1 MINNSLWSIRQSIIR
16 EVDMKLRYFSH
27 SSFLI
32 TLDEGCKILIDP
44 FLNDN
49 PTSPVTASQVDADYI
64 LLSHGHGDHLGDTL
78 SIAKRCDS
86 LCICENELAT
96 YISNKGVRSH
106 NMHIGGSYHFDF
118 GKIKLTQAL
127 HSSVTPDNKCTGSAT
142 GILIFVENK
151 VIYHMGD
158 TGLFFD
164 LKLIGEL
171 HSVDYQLIPIGDNFT
186 MGVEDAVKAVSFVQP
201 SCAIPMHYNTFDII
215 KSDPNKFQSKVESM
229 GINAKVLEFGEEII
243 L

>member
-1 MINNSLWSIRQSIIR
+1 
-16 EVDMKLRYFSH
+16 MKLKYFSH
-27 SSFLI
+27 ASFLI
-32 TLDEGCKILIDP
+32 TLDEGIKILIDP

-49 PTSPVTASQVDADYI
+49 PTSPIAAWEVEADYI

-86 LCICENELAT
+86 LCVCENELAT
-96 YISNKGVRSH
+96 YLSNRGVRSH
-106 NMHIGGSYHFDF
+106 NMHIGGSFQFDF

-127 HSSVTPDNKCTGSAT
+127 HSSVTPDNECVGSAT
-142 GILIFVENK
+142 GLLIFVENK

-158 TGLFFD
+158 TGLFSD

-186 MGVEDAVKAVSFVQP
+186 MGIEDAVRAVSFVQP
-201 SCAIPMHYNTFDII
+201 YCAIPMHYNTFDII
-215 KSDPNKFQSKVESM
+215 KADPFEFQSRVEAI
-229 GINAKVLEFGEEII
+229 GIKSKPLEFGEEFI